1 MARTSYQY
9 ETSPRKILPDYSPD
23 YNPKKQ
29 PNKQKKTKR
38 ISKEQER
45 QKQLALKQEKRK
57 HHKNIA
63 LILGVFLVLLAISY
77 RNSLIN
83 ESFNENEKLKSNLAA
98 IQKEN
103 EQLKVNLENSLNLSN
118 IEKMAEKKLGMQKLD
133 NSQKV
138 YVSLDKQD
146 YVEPAS
152 EEVVIEEEKNWIE
165 QLLDKL
171 LGK

>member
-1 MARTSYQY
+1 MANYRYNRYQY
-9 ETSPRKILPDYSPD
+9 ETSPRKLEPEYEPIKNPYS
-23 YNPKKQ
+23 KK
-29 PNKQKKTKR
+29 KSTTIKK
-38 ISKEQER
+38 
-45 QKQLALKQEKRK
+45 KQEKVQPKK
-57 HHKNIA
+57 HLKTQIKTVIYIG
-63 LILGVFLVLLAISY
+63 LIFASFVVISY

-98 IQKEN
+98 VQKEN

-118 IEKMAEKKLGMQKLD
+118 IEKMAEKRLGMQKLD

-138 YVSLDKQD
+138 YVSLDKED

-152 EEVVIEEEKNWIE
+152 EEVIMEEEKNWFE
-165 QLLDKL
+165 QLLDNI

>member
-1 MARTSYQY
+1 MANYRYNRYQY
-9 ETSPRKILPDYSPD
+9 ETSPRKLEPEYEPIKNPYS
-23 YNPKKQ
+23 KK
-29 PNKQKKTKR
+29 KSTTIKK
-38 ISKEQER
+38 
-45 QKQLALKQEKRK
+45 KQEKVQPKK
-57 HHKNIA
+57 HLKTQIKTVIYIG
-63 LILGVFLVLLAISY
+63 LIFASFVVISY

-98 IQKEN
+98 VQKEN

-118 IEKMAEKKLGMQKLD
+118 IEKMAEKKLRMQKLD

-138 YVSLDKQD
+138 YVSLDKED

-152 EEVVIEEEKNWIE
+152 EEVIMEEEKNWFE
-165 QLLDKL
+165 QLLDNI

>member
-1 MARTSYQY
+1 MANYWYNRYQY
-9 ETSPRKILPDYSPD
+9 ETSPRKLEPEYEPIKNPYS
-23 YNPKKQ
+23 KK
-29 PNKQKKTKR
+29 KSTTIKK
-38 ISKEQER
+38 
-45 QKQLALKQEKRK
+45 KQEKVQPKK
-57 HHKNIA
+57 HLKTQIKTVIYIG
-63 LILGVFLVLLAISY
+63 LIFASFVVISY

-98 IQKEN
+98 VQKEN

-138 YVSLDKQD
+138 YVSLDKED

-152 EEVVIEEEKNWIE
+152 EEVIMEEEKNWFE
-165 QLLDKL
+165 QLLDNI

>member
-1 MARTSYQY
+1 MANYRYNRYQY
-9 ETSPRKILPDYSPD
+9 ETSPRKLEPEYEPIKTQY
-23 YNPKKQ
+23 PKKKSTAVKK
-29 PNKQKKTKR
+29 KQAKVQTKKQIKAQ
-38 ISKEQER
+38 IKMVMY
-45 QKQLALKQEKRK
+45 
-57 HHKNIA
+57 IG
-63 LILGVFLVLLAISY
+63 LIFASFVVISY

-118 IEKMAEKKLGMQKLD
+118 IEKLAEKKLGMHKLD

-138 YVSLDKQD
+138 YVGLDKED

-152 EEVVIEEEKNWIE
+152 EEVIMEEEKIWFE
-165 QLLDKL
+165 QLLDTL

>member
-1 MARTSYQY
+1 MANYRYNRYQY
-9 ETSPRKILPDYSPD
+9 ETSPRKLEPEYEPIKNPYS
-23 YNPKKQ
+23 KK
-29 PNKQKKTKR
+29 KSTVIKK
-38 ISKEQER
+38 
-45 QKQLALKQEKRK
+45 KQEKIQ
-57 HHKNIA
+57 HKRHIKDQIKTVIYIG
-63 LILGVFLVLLAISY
+63 LIFASFVVISY

-138 YVSLDKQD
+138 YVSLDKED

-152 EEVVIEEEKNWIE
+152 EKVVMVEEKSWFE
-165 QLLDKL
+165 ELLDAL